1 MLFLYLSSLDVLFS
15 LKLIKQDYISLL
27 SAGNLTAYFEG
38 QIKKRTADLVT
49 EALGGVF
56 SLDEA

>member
-15 LKLIKQDYISLL
+15 LTLIKQDYISLL
-27 SAGNLTAYFEG
+27 SVGNLMTYFEG
-38 QIKKRTADLVT
+38 QIKKRTGDLVT

-56 SLDEA
+56 SLDKA